1 MARSGVGRVQL
12 CLASGDMHD
21 SVALALPHR
30 EVRSLR
36 QENQQLRCD
45 DLCAECAVA
54 PGETAA
60 APATS

>member
-1 MARSGVGRVQL
+1 MQL